1 MCERDSSEGGGVY
14 GIGASLVLLAV
25 GEEDTA
31 VKVQTWQPARQP
43 HDTASYL
50 DSFPL
55 HCGPSTRLSVS
66 MMYEYCCIVGSKHLK
81 FGLYSECILAIYS
94 LVPRLQPSFNKKL
107 GQIRK

>member
-1 MCERDSSEGGGVY
+1 MCERDSSDGGGVY
-14 GIGASLVLLAV
+14 RIGASLVLLAV

-50 DSFPL
+50 GSFPL
-55 HCGPSTRLSVS
+55 HCGPEYKTVS
-66 MMYEYCCIVGSKHLK
+66 MMYKL
-81 FGLYSECILAIYS
+81 
-94 LVPRLQPSFNKKL
+94 RPSFNKKL

>member
-1 MCERDSSEGGGVY
+1 MCERDSSDGGGVY

-50 DSFPL
+50 GAFPL
-55 HCGPSTRLSVS
+55 HCGPENKTNCQYDVRIL
-66 MMYEYCCIVGSKHLK
+66 
-81 FGLYSECILAIYS
+81 LYS
-94 LVPRLQPSFNKKL
+94 RLQTCT
-107 GQIRK
+107 